1 MKFAVAKL
9 INSKAIGVLFC
20 PMMSVKNGDANSFL
34 IWKETNFEQNKITAD
49 GVYSERSK
57 LGSNEQKMTTV

>member
-9 INSKAIGVLFC
+9 LNSKAIGVLFC

-34 IWKETNFEQNKITAD
+34 IWKETNFEQNKNNCR
-49 GVYSERSK
+49 RS
-57 LGSNEQKMTTV
+57 LQ